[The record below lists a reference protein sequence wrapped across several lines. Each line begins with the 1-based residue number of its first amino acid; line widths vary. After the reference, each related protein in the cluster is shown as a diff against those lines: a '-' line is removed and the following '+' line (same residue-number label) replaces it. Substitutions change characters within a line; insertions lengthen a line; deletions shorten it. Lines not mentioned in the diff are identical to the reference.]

1 MARYTY
7 KCSDC
12 GSVFDI
18 EATMQEKE
26 EGKSEKFTCPV
37 CKSKKIKQD
46 FSPVNFLRNVFK
58 SESKKSGCCSGE
70 KICEDDSPKEKKGC
84 CGNSNGGCC
93 G

>member
-12 GSVFDI
+12 GNVFDI

-26 EGKSEKFTCPV
+26 EGKSEKFMCPV

-46 FSPVNFLRNVFK
+46 FSPVNFLRNVFRADNNVG
-58 SESKKSGCCSGE
+58 GCCSGG
-70 KICEDDSPKEKKGC
+70 KSCEDKTSKENKC
-84 CGNSNGGCC
+84 
-93 G
+93 